1 MSPANCKGRR
11 DSSRYHP
18 VYLMKKKQKKAATKG
33 RIFRGTTLL
42 HQINSQ
48 PLNVSHSGNAYCYFS
63 KAVRERTSTSCPHRF
78 SPSIGSLRRVRKF
91 TFFRQHF

>member
-1 MSPANCKGRR
+1 MQGTTGLIAVPPCLPDEKET
-11 DSSRYHP
+11 
-18 VYLMKKKQKKAATKG
+18 KKAAPKG
-33 RIFRGTTLL
+33 RIFRSTTLL

-63 KAVRERTSTSCPHRF
+63 KAVQERTSTSCPHRF
-78 SPSIGSLRRVRKF
+78 SPSIGSLLRERKF